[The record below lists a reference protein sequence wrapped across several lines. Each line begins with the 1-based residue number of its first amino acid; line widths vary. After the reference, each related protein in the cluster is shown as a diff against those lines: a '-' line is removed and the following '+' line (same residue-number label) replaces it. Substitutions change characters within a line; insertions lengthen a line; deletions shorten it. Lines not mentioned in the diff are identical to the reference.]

1 MLHVHVGCGS
11 ILSVLFL
18 LSRLSGFGCG
28 VFSARVCFLCVEAAS
43 VFVNSASVVFRR
55 LSSGHGLHTHNT
67 ANNDR
72 RQAKIAEETRRTREG
87 EDEETTRAGL
97 RKDRRKDTR
106 MDGGKGGDDSDVVLT
121 VVLSL

>member
-1 MLHVHVGCGS
+1 MSVGLLHVHVGCGS

-72 RQAKIAEETRRTREG
+72 RQAKIAEETRRRGKEKTRKQRG
-87 EDEETTRAGL
+87 QD
-97 RKDRRKDTR
+97 
-106 MDGGKGGDDSDVVLT
+106 
-121 VVLSL
+121 